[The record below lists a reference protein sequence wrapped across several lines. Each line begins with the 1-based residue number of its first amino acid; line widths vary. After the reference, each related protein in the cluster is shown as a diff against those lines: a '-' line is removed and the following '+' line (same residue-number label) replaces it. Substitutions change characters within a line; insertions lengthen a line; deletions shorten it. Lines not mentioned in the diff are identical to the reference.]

1 MSGPSHRPNQN
12 LTCAQCCERLPPY
25 LDDGLDKPESM
36 QVFLHVRACPECAAA
51 LARQEQLIER
61 LQSLPRR
68 QPPPDFDTKILA
80 SVPYEA
86 YQAMAHLRRRRVP
99 VLLDSETLPAWARSG
114 ALRWT
119 GATLAAVA
127 LAGRMTE
134 LLPEIAVL
142 AVVVGLLP
150 ETILRLQ
157 ALGRRLVLGQGQT
170 QKGG

>member
-1 MSGPSHRPNQN
+1 
-12 LTCAQCCERLPPY
+12 
-25 LDDGLDKPESM
+25 
-36 QVFLHVRACPECAAA
+36 
-51 LARQEQLIER
+51 
-61 LQSLPRR
+61 
-68 QPPPDFDTKILA
+68 
-80 SVPYEA
+80 
-86 YQAMAHLRRRRVP
+86 
-99 VLLDSETLPAWARSG
+99 
-114 ALRWT
+114 
-119 GATLAAVA
+119 VA